1 MFSKTTNVTRDKFY
15 CKIILDVQPFI
26 VSFHLVSIPFDSQSI
41 TPSHPLVFRL
51 LATRVV
57 RKNARNRIRG
67 REKRGGEGR
76 KGGCERWGGR
86 RSIRGE
92 REEWKGG
99 ESFRGTVQSLAN
111 NARGFR
117 QLARSKWPRDLPAG
131 DENLGMQHAFG
142 FMEVSG
148 RKTDFRE
155 GGGGRGIK

>member
-1 MFSKTTNVTRDKFY
+1 MSFVKT
-15 CKIILDVQPFI
+15 
-26 VSFHLVSIPFDSQSI
+26 
-41 TPSHPLVFRL
+41 
-51 LATRVV
+51 
-57 RKNARNRIRG
+57 RG
-67 REKRGGEGR
+67 IEFAGGKKEEGR
-76 KGGCERWGGR
+76 VEKGAVNDGGGR

-99 ESFRGTVQSLAN
+99 ESFRGTVQSFAN

-148 RKTDFRE
+148 WKTDFRE